1 MHRGTSWTQTAPPP
15 VEPPIPGTTLA
26 GAGNGAPPAIYPKPL
41 GRRETQAG
49 HMRAGREGIWK
60 NYKRGARE
68 GLWGPRAL
76 VVLDGLEVP
85 EFLKRGSEGSTQSVG
100 LGGVDECLLSAQ
112 PPPGCLLSPDKAL
125 PPHPAAAS
133 SGPFE
138 VGPKMK
144 SLCHGLRS
152 AGDAIGIAKRRNEL
166 TPRLRPSL
174 DAERS
179 HMIALRSQRTQ
190 T

>member
-1 MHRGTSWTQTAPPP
+1 TLTGREMARHPRSTQKPSGG
-15 VEPPIPGTTLA
+15 EKREPGTCA
-26 GAGNGAPPAIYPKPL
+26 RGGEVSG
-41 GRRETQAG
+41 
-49 HMRAGREGIWK
+49 K

-100 LGGVDECLLSAQ
+100 LGGVDECPLSAQ
-112 PPPGCLLSPDKAL
+112 PPPGCLLPPDKAL

-144 SLCHGLRS
+144 SLCH
-152 AGDAIGIAKRRNEL
+152 
-166 TPRLRPSL
+166 
-174 DAERS
+174 
-179 HMIALRSQRTQ
+179 
-190 T
+190 